1 MFELDKTTARD
12 VIFGSEV
19 VGGSINH
26 KVETMRK
33 VEDDLQIWGQISQHQ
48 GRSTHERDDTQIWFT
63 PVFFSLWQVVEMLSG
78 GGEKKP
84 TDKDCMLNQLGAPE

>member
-63 PVFFSLWQVVEMLSG
+63 PMCFFFMAG
-78 GGEKKP
+78 GGNAERRWGEE
-84 TDKDCMLNQLGAPE
+84 TH

>member
-33 VEDDLQIWGQISQHQ
+33 VEDDLQIWG
-48 GRSTHERDDTQIWFT
+48 
-63 PVFFSLWQVVEMLSG
+63 
-78 GGEKKP
+78 
-84 TDKDCMLNQLGAPE
+84 